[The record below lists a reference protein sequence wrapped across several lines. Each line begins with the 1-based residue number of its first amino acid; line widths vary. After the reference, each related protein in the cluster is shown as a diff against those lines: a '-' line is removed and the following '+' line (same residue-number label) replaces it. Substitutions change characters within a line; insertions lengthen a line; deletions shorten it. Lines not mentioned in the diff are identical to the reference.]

1 MSLSV
6 WLERRKRKLLLKSK
20 ENPFPNYPENSSKVD
35 LYLLCL
41 KDSERSSR
49 KARSVKLT
57 SSFKELKFFTLRSVK
72 QPFFPWKKDVKL
84 VHLSG
89 ILQS

>member
-1 MSLSV
+1 MSLSI

-20 ENPFPNYPENSSKVD
+20 ENPFPNYPENSSKVG

-49 KARSVKLT
+49 KARSVKQDG
-57 SSFKELKFFTLRSVK
+57 SQAHLRS
-72 QPFFPWKKDVKL
+72 
-84 VHLSG
+84 
-89 ILQS
+89 